1 MKKDK
6 WIVVKS
12 KRKDEYYISL
22 AISGGYGKGYKKS
35 IGIGSLSELQKFNS
49 DPINALKT
57 ECENWDTEWDRN
69 KLKPIADK
77 FLKKNQTKIKV
88 SNYSLEIINKFIDK
102 LNIFNDLKSTKSKN
116 VVDILRYMLQKRVI
130 EKKSI
135 WGIFNSQ
142 EETDTELNVGK
153 TSFYNALDYLFDNKE
168 QILKNINNQLV
179 SDNKRKLQVLWYDT
193 TTAYFES
200 FSRIGI
206 RVPGFSKDGKF
217 KEDQV
222 VIGLIT
228 DENGIPLHY
237 KLFPGNTTDSK
248 TFIHFML
255 EMKRIYE
262 IEKVVIVCD
271 KGMSTNANIR
281 FLEAH
286 GIDYIISYRM
296 KAGSKK
302 VKEYVLKQ
310 DDYVNYGGDFKYKE
324 QTYFSTWQNGRKNDK
339 VRRRIISYSSSRA
352 SKDRKDRENLVNN
365 FYKKAK
371 NGMVSASDLN
381 SIKKY
386 KFFQKVNEDTLYK
399 LNYDK
404 IEEDEQFDGYYIYET
419 SLLNISPSEIISIYQ
434 KQWQIEENFRVLKG
448 TLELRPMF
456 VWTYKHIEAYV
467 LLSFLALVV
476 LKYAIIQLDQLALKD
491 SGLVEK
497 TSVMKFIEILK
508 TAIKISKEVNNE
520 VISVEY
526 DNSRKLN
533 ENLRYY
539 ETLITKYL

>member
-69 KLKPIADK
+69 KLKPIVDK

-116 VVDILRYMLQKRVI
+116 VVDILRYMLQKRVV

-179 SDNKRKLQVLWYDT
+179 SENKRKLQVLWYDT

-206 RVPGFSKDGKF
+206 RVQG
-217 KEDQV
+217 
-222 VIGLIT
+222 
-228 DENGIPLHY
+228 
-237 KLFPGNTTDSK
+237 
-248 TFIHFML
+248 
-255 EMKRIYE
+255 
-262 IEKVVIVCD
+262 
-271 KGMSTNANIR
+271 TN
-281 FLEAH
+281 
-286 GIDYIISYRM
+286 S
-296 KAGSKK
+296 
-302 VKEYVLKQ
+302 
-310 DDYVNYGGDFKYKE
+310 
-324 QTYFSTWQNGRKNDK
+324 
-339 VRRRIISYSSSRA
+339 
-352 SKDRKDRENLVNN
+352 
-365 FYKKAK
+365 
-371 NGMVSASDLN
+371 
-381 SIKKY
+381 
-386 KFFQKVNEDTLYK
+386 
-399 LNYDK
+399 
-404 IEEDEQFDGYYIYET
+404 
-419 SLLNISPSEIISIYQ
+419 
-434 KQWQIEENFRVLKG
+434 
-448 TLELRPMF
+448 
-456 VWTYKHIEAYV
+456 
-467 LLSFLALVV
+467 
-476 LKYAIIQLDQLALKD
+476 
-491 SGLVEK
+491 
-497 TSVMKFIEILK
+497 
-508 TAIKISKEVNNE
+508 
-520 VISVEY
+520 
-526 DNSRKLN
+526 
-533 ENLRYY
+533 
-539 ETLITKYL
+539 